1 MAGVS
6 SCAALVGGIVLS
18 MSRQWAAA
26 YGDSDSWLQRSEP
39 HLLFN
44 TGRLIGFAALG
55 AVLGA
60 IGGRLQLSLTVSSLL
75 VIVISGLMIF
85 LGLEMLGV
93 TKPGTGRL
101 TAPRVLTHY
110 ISDESNFRG
119 RYMPFLLGALTFFLP
134 CGFTFTVQSLALLSG
149 SPVQGALMMGFFA
162 LGTLPMLLTIGL
174 SSTKLLSNPLTSGY
188 FVKAA
193 GVLVLVFAVYNI
205 NSQLNVMGM
214 TSLSDLGLSAGP
226 VASASATGAKGP
238 ALPTLVNG
246 VQVIRMDASAYG
258 YRPRWFRVQAGVPVR
273 WEIADKGTS
282 GCTNAVISRSLF
294 EGEIALTPGE
304 TSVAEFTPQRP
315 GAYKFSCWMGM
326 VWGVIEVVQEPAV
339 PTTT

>member
-26 YGDSDSWLQRSEP
+26 YADRGSSLQRSEP

-44 TGRLIGFAALG
+44 TGRLIGFAVLG

-75 VIVISGLMIF
+75 VILISILMIF

-93 TKPGTGRL
+93 TRPGTGRL
-101 TAPRVLTHY
+101 IAPRALTRY
-110 ISDESNFRG
+110 IADESNFRG
-119 RYMPFLLGALTFFLP
+119 RYMPFVLGALTFFLP

-149 SPVQGALMMGFFA
+149 SPVQGALMMGAFA
-162 LGTLPMLLTIGL
+162 LGTLPMLLAIGL
-174 SSTKLLSNPLTSGY
+174 SSARLMSNPLTSSY

-193 GVLVLVFAVYNI
+193 GVLVLIFALYNI
-205 NSQLNVMGM
+205 NSQLNVLGM
-214 TSLSDLGLSAGP
+214 ASLSDLGLSGGP
-226 VASASATGAKGP
+226 VASASRGAGGGP
-238 ALPTLVNG
+238 ALPAFVDG

-258 YRPRWFRVQAGVPVR
+258 YRPRWFRVQAGLPVR

-282 GCTNAVISRSLF
+282 GCTNAVISRALF
-294 EGEIALTPGE
+294 EGEIPSLPARRASRSSLPGGPGRSS
-304 TSVAEFTPQRP
+304 SVA
-315 GAYKFSCWMGM
+315 GWAW
-326 VWGVIEVVQEPAV
+326 
-339 PTTT
+339 